1 MKRTIEELRTA
12 LGDNTGRYPAWVLLS
27 RWTRYRTKAIETK
40 DGTYYLG
47 TLPDITVEEHN
58 AALSSVTLEERALVI
73 AHGEFMAAQR
83 GVASAKEDLHCA
95 KFVLAAAED
104 RLETARA
111 EFEKLNES

>member
-27 RWTRYRTKAIETK
+27 RWIRYRQGRVIEVEGGDYHVAK
-40 DGTYYLG
+40 PLG
-47 TLPDITVEEHN
+47 MTVSEHN
-58 AALSSVTLEERALVI
+58 AALSSVTPEESALVF
-73 AHGEFMAAQR
+73 AHAEL
-83 GVASAKEDLHCA
+83 V
-95 KFVLAAAED
+95 AAEAANAKCEAAHAKATA